1 MSKPYAELMP
11 IYPLLAQQF
20 LDDYGVCQ
28 GRCLDIG
35 TGHGYLGIEIAK
47 ITELEMYF
55 LDINPEALKIAEA
68 NAREAELANPAYFL
82 PVNVEEMPFADN
94 TADLIVSRGSLWF
107 WENQAKGLEEIYRVL
122 KPGGVAVVGGGLGRY
137 IPETM
142 RKRLLAGRKKWLAE
156 RGEKRPGEKELH
168 SLLEQAGISSYRLVA
183 DVPGEAGRWIEIHKS

>member
-1 MSKPYAELMP
+1 MPKPYAELMP

-20 LDDYGVCQ
+20 LDDYGINQ

-55 LDINPEALKIAEA
+55 LDIDPKCLKIAEA
-68 NAREAELANPAYFL
+68 NAREAELQNRAYFL

-94 TADLIVSRGSLWF
+94 MADLIVSRGSLWF
-107 WENQAKGLEEIYRVL
+107 WEDQVKGLQEIYRVL

-137 IPETM
+137 IPESM
-142 RKRLLAGRKKWLAE
+142 RKRLLASRKKWLAE
-156 RGEKRPGEKELH
+156 RGEKRPGEQELKA
-168 SLLEQAGISSYRLVA
+168 LVEQAGIPDYRLVA
-183 DVPGEAGRWIEIHKS
+183 DVPGETGRWIEIHKS